1 MADFDNNDFDGIK
14 ISLASADQIR
24 GWSHGEVKKPETI
37 NYRTLKPEKDG
48 LFCEKIFGP
57 TKDWECACGKYKG
70 MRYKG
75 QGVTCEKCG
84 VDVTSAE
91 VRRERMGHIE
101 LAAPVSHI
109 WYFKGSASSPMATLL
124 EMKNKDLEKV
134 LYFASNVVT
143 WVDTEGRD
151 EDANELQEEMEADIE
166 ELDAE
171 FSTQSEEIKSRVSTD
186 GASDDAEG
194 EDDGF
199 GDDTLTPEEAAE
211 EIADLKDEIEDEK
224 WLRRK
229 AHEEFM
235 KIQVKDLIP
244 DEELFREMRK
254 YYSTYFK
261 GGMGAEAVRD
271 LLTSI
276 DLEATA
282 KELREVIDTGKG
294 QKRAKAIKRLE
305 CVDAFIK
312 GHNDPA
318 NMILDVVPVIPPDL
332 RPMVQLDGGRFA
344 ASDLNDLYRRVI
356 NRNNRLKR
364 LLDLDAPAIIV
375 NNEKRML
382 QESVDA
388 LFDNGRRGRPVT
400 GRGGRPLKS
409 LAESLKGKQGRF
421 RQNLLGKRVDY
432 SGRSVIVTDPQLKLH
447 QCGLPKTMALELFK
461 PFVMKR
467 LVESGKV
474 ENIKAA
480 KRAIDRNYQYVW
492 DILDEVITDR
502 LVLLNRAPTLH
513 RLSIQAFEPVLVE
526 GKAIHLH
533 PLVCAAFNADFDGDQ
548 MSVHVPLSV
557 QAQSEARILMLSSN
571 NLRSPASGKV
581 LTIPSQD
588 MIIGIYYISTAKDLP
603 EGAHPRVFSD
613 FRDARNAFDAGAGID
628 LQDQVEIRLD
638 RDLVVWDKLGH
649 VDEAGVHHKGER
661 LLTTVGRMIL
671 NAALPDD
678 YPYLNFQL
686 KKKDVGALVNDCADR
701 YPLSQMEGV
710 LDGLKAVGFHYATL
724 AGLTI
729 SVWDAVIPAQA
740 KAEILS
746 KADDEVA
753 DIDEQA
759 EEGLVTIDER
769 RRSVIKIWNGATD
782 AVAKEMEKGFDR
794 SNPIFMMADSGARG
808 SITQLRQLAGM
819 RGLMADVNTKKV
831 LNAKKPL
838 DPDTDP
844 RELHDAGQGTI
855 ELPIK
860 SNFREG
866 LSTLEY
872 FISTYGARKGL
883 VDTASHTSDSGYLTR
898 RLIDVAQDVIV
909 RESDCGTTEGI
920 SYDVHI
926 GGAGHT
932 ELNTDLVGRCIFEDI
947 VDPATG
953 EIIGEKDGY
962 IASVDDVADTS
973 SSRPS
978 LRSIERAG
986 IESVV
991 LRSVVACRCEHGVCQ
1006 KCYGWDLSSRRP
1018 VNIGTA
1024 VGAIAAQSIGEPGTQ
1039 LTMRTIHSGGV
1050 AGADDITQGLPFVSR
1065 AFNIVSV
1072 KNSKIVGGRE
1082 AMLSTV
1088 SGTLRMSHENG
1099 EVALSVINEKT
1110 GQSFDARVNERD
1122 LVEGLSD
1129 GDQVRAGDQLTRG
1142 FVDFK
1147 QLRALT
1153 DTATTMHRF
1162 VKTVKDVYTGQ
1173 GVDLNE
1179 KHIEVI
1185 ARQMLRRVCVT
1196 DTGDSDYLLNQYV
1209 DRHEFEDE
1217 VNKLTLEGKNPPKAH
1232 PVILG
1237 IVRAAMAT
1245 DSWLSSAS
1253 FERTAEVL
1261 TKAAIEGKVDHL
1273 NDLKANVII
1282 GKRIPAGTGL
1292 HAYRDVDLTY
1302 NGHKIDESKRGVE
1315 SLPES
1320 APKELVEI
1328 EDQLPRQSEYVV
1340 DGNYVYENGGMHNG
1354 HRLSDEDAKLYLYD
1368 DLGVSQRWTN
1378 KFSEQGI
1385 ETVKDLV
1392 GKTED
1397 QLQRIDGI
1405 GAKAIEELRAGLE
1418 AHGLLYILEP
1428 EDDTADDEDI
1438 SQLLEMVFSPDGDDI
1453 LLGTS
1458 APTSHHYD
1466 DEMIGSTSSNDASGD
1481 VINEDYE
1488 SLDDLLNAHHDD
1500 QQSGAE
1506 DNSDDASADGSSIDD
1521 LDDLLGSLGGGD
1533 DAKDE

>member
-1 MADFDNNDFDGIK
+1 MADFDNNDFSGIK

-57 TKDWECACGKYKG
+57 QKDWECSCGKYKG
-70 MRYKG
+70 IRFKG
-75 QGVTCEKCG
+75 IVCERCG
-84 VDVTSAE
+84 VEVTSAK

-124 EMKNKDLEKV
+124 EIKNKDLEKV

-143 WVDTEGRD
+143 WVDADAREAD
-151 EDANELQEEMEADIE
+151 AEDLQEEMEADLE

-171 FSTQSEEIKSRVSTD
+171 YERQAEKLRQRAEEGVD
-186 GASDDAEG
+186 EYGD
-194 EDDGF
+194 EDPM
-199 GDDTLTPEEAAE
+199 TPEELAAE
-211 EIADLKDEIEDEK
+211 LADLKEEIEDEK
-224 WLRRK
+224 WLRKK
-229 AHEEFM
+229 AFDEFM
-235 KIQVKDLIP
+235 SLRVKDLVS

-254 YYSTYFK
+254 YYSMYFE

-271 LLTSI
+271 LLDRM
-276 DLEATA
+276 DLHKLAD
-282 KELREVIDTGKG
+282 ELRTVVEEGKG
-294 QKRAKAIKRLE
+294 QKRAKAVKRLE
-305 CVDAFIK
+305 VVDAFLK
-312 GHNDPA
+312 GGSAPST
-318 NMILDVVPVIPPDL
+318 MILDVVPVIPPDL

-382 QESVDA
+382 QEAVDA

-432 SGRSVIVTDPQLKLH
+432 SGRSVIVVDPQLKLH
-447 QCGLPKTMALELFK
+447 QCGLPKAMALELFK

-467 LVESGKV
+467 LVETGKAD
-474 ENIKAA
+474 NIKGA
-480 KRAIDRNYQYVW
+480 KRAIDRSYAYVW
-492 DILDEVITDR
+492 DVLEEVITDR

-513 RLSIQAFEPVLVE
+513 RLSIQAFEPVLIE

-533 PLVCAAFNADFDGDQ
+533 PLVCAPFNADFDGDQ
-548 MSVHVPLSV
+548 MSVHVPLCAEA
-557 QAQSEARILMLSSN
+557 QAEARVLMLSSN

-581 LTIPSQD
+581 LTVPSQD
-588 MIIGIYYISTAKDLP
+588 MVIGMYYVTTMDDLA
-603 EGAHPRVFSD
+603 EGEHPRAYANFKDAENAYQARAGLELHTPIQVRLE
-613 FRDARNAFDAGAGID
+613 RDT
-628 LQDQVEIRLD
+628 
-638 RDLVVWDKLGH
+638 VVWDKFNH
-649 VDEAGVHHKGER
+649 ADAPEPHKAGER
-661 LLTTVGRMIL
+661 ITTTVGRIIL
-671 NAALPDD
+671 NAVLPDE
-678 YPYLNFQL
+678 YPFVNFQI
-686 KKKDVGALVNDCADR
+686 KKKDVAALVNDCCDR
-701 YPLSQMEGV
+701 FPMSLVEII
-710 LDGLKAVGFHYATL
+710 LDGLKTVGFHYATR

-729 SVWDAVIPAQA
+729 SVWDAVIPREA
-740 KAEILS
+740 KAGILAE
-746 KADDEVA
+746 ADAAVEE
-753 DIDEQA
+753 IDEQA

-769 RRSVIKIWNGATD
+769 RRGVIDIWNTA
-782 AVAKEMEKGFDR
+782 AQRVAKEMERGFDR
-794 SNPIFMMADSGARG
+794 DNPIFMMADSGARG

-831 LNAKKPL
+831 LNTKKPL
-838 DPDTDP
+838 SPDTDP
-844 RELHDAGQGTI
+844 RDLKVIGPDAL

-872 FISTYGARKGL
+872 FLSTYGARKGL

-909 RESDCGTTEGI
+909 REEDCGTHEGV
-920 SYDVHI
+920 SYALVDEK
-926 GGAGHT
+926 GS
-932 ELNTDLVGRCIFEDI
+932 LNSDLVGRCVFDTV
-947 VDPATG
+947 VDPETG
-953 EIIGEKDGY
+953 EVIAQKDSY
-962 IASVDDVADTS
+962 IASVDNVETTS
-973 SSRPS
+973 PDRPS
-978 LRSIERAG
+978 LRSLVDAG
-986 IESVV
+986 LTEVM
-991 LRSVVACRCEHGVCQ
+991 LRSVVTCRCIHGVCQ
-1006 KCYGWDLSSRRP
+1006 KCYGWDLSNRRP

-1050 AGADDITQGLPFVSR
+1050 AGEEDITQGLPFVSR

-1082 AMLSTV
+1082 AILSTV
-1088 SGTLRMSHENG
+1088 SGTLHMSRENS
-1099 EVALSVINEKT
+1099 EVLLTVINHET
-1110 GQSFDARVNERD
+1110 GESFDTRVSERD
-1122 LVEGLSD
+1122 VSD
-1129 GDQVRAGDQLTRG
+1129 GLVDGQQVKAGDQLSKG

-1185 ARQMLRRVCVT
+1185 ARQMLRRVRVT
-1196 DTGDSDYLLNQYV
+1196 DIGESSYLLNQYV

-1217 VNKLTLEGKNPPKAH
+1217 VTRLQLEGKTAPKAQ

-1237 IVRAAMAT
+1237 IVRAAMAS
-1245 DSWLSSAS
+1245 DSWLASAS

-1261 TKAAIEGKVDHL
+1261 TKAAIEGKEDHL

-1292 HAYRDVDLTY
+1292 DAYRNVPLTY
-1302 NGHKIDESKRGVE
+1302 RGRR
-1315 SLPES
+1315 
-1320 APKELVEI
+1320 I
-1328 EDQLPRQSEYVV
+1328 EGGTRPGDQLPEWAPAELREIEERLPRQPEWVGAKNGYGFDSGVV
-1340 DGNYVYENGGMHNG
+1340 SHNG
-1354 HRLSDEDAKLYLYD
+1354 HTLSPEDAKLYLFD

-1378 KFSEQGI
+1378 KFSEVGI
-1385 ETVKDLV
+1385 ETVGDLI

-1397 QLQRIDGI
+1397 ELLRIDGI
-1405 GAKAIEELRAGLE
+1405 GAKAIEELRDGLE
-1418 AHGLLYILEP
+1418 ARDLLYILEP
-1428 EDDTADDEDI
+1428 DDSIADDEDI

-1458 APTSHHYD
+1458 VPSMHHYD
-1466 DEMIGSTSSNDASGD
+1466 DEMIGGSTSAESSDD
-1481 VINEDYE
+1481 VINENYE
-1488 SLDDLLNAHHDD
+1488 SLDALLNMSRGTVADEPAESDD
-1500 QQSGAE
+1500 EPIDEDMSALDALLAQSG
-1506 DNSDDASADGSSIDD
+1506 DND
-1521 LDDLLGSLGGGD
+1521 
-1533 DAKDE
+1533 

>member
-14 ISLASADQIR
+14 ISLASADEIR

-57 TKDWECACGKYKG
+57 TKDWECSCGKYKG
-70 MRYKG
+70 LRFKG
-75 QGVTCEKCG
+75 ITCERCG
-84 VDVTSAE
+84 VEVTSAK

-134 LYFASNVVT
+134 LYFASNVIT
-143 WVDTEGRD
+143 FVDTDARD
-151 EDANELQEEMEADIE
+151 EDAKELEEEMQADIE
-166 ELDAE
+166 QLDAE
-171 FSTQSEEIKSRVSTD
+171 FATQSEAIQARVNLPEDELQGEEPLT
-186 GASDDAEG
+186 AE
-194 EDDGF
+194 D
-199 GDDTLTPEEAAE
+199 AAE

-229 AHEEFM
+229 AYEEFM
-235 KIQVKDLIP
+235 KIAVKDLVA

-254 YYSTYFK
+254 YYKMYFE
-261 GGMGAEAVRD
+261 GGMGAEAIRD
-271 LLTSI
+271 LLKRM
-276 DLEATA
+276 DLQKTA
-282 KELREVIDTGKG
+282 DELREVVATGKG
-294 QKRAKAIKRLE
+294 QKRAKAVKRLE

-364 LLDLDAPAIIV
+364 LLDLDAPEIIV

-382 QESVDA
+382 QEAVDA
-388 LFDNGRRGRPVT
+388 LFDNGKRGRPVT
-400 GRGGRPLKS
+400 GRGGRALKS

-447 QCGLPKTMALELFK
+447 QCGLPKAMALELFK

-467 LVESGKV
+467 LVETGKA
-474 ENIKAA
+474 ENIKGA
-480 KRAIDRNYQYVW
+480 KRAIDRSYSFVW
-492 DILDEVITDR
+492 DVLEEVITDR

-533 PLVCAAFNADFDGDQ
+533 PLVCAPFNADFDGDQ
-548 MSVHVPLSV
+548 MSVHVPLSA
-557 QAQSEARILMLSSN
+557 QAQAEARVLMLSAN

-581 LTIPSQD
+581 LTVPSQD
-588 MIIGIYYISTAKDLP
+588 MIIGMYYITTMNDMP
-603 EGAHPRVFSD
+603 EDGHVRAFAS
-613 FRDARNAFDAGAGID
+613 FRDAQNAYDAQGGID
-628 LQDQVEIRLD
+628 LHDPVEIRLD
-638 RDLVVWDKLGH
+638 HDVVAWDKFGH
-649 VDEAGVHHKGER
+649 VDEQGVHHKGER
-661 LLTTVGRMIL
+661 MLTTVGRAIL
-671 NAALPDD
+671 NEVLPDD
-678 YPYLNFQL
+678 YPFINFQL
-686 KKKDVGALVNDCADR
+686 KKKDVGSLVNDCADK
-701 YPLSQMEGV
+701 YPLAKMEGI
-710 LDGLKAVGFHYATL
+710 LDGLKSVGFHYATK

-729 SVWDAVIPAQA
+729 SVWDAVIPEKE
-740 KAEILS
+740 KAEILA
-746 KADDEVA
+746 KADDDVA
-753 DIDEQA
+753 EIDELA

-769 RRSVIKIWNGATD
+769 RRQVIDVWNKAAQD
-782 AVAKEMEKGFDR
+782 VAKVMEKGFGRD
-794 SNPIFMMADSGARG
+794 NPIFMMADSGARG

-831 LNAKKPL
+831 LNAKKPIS
-838 DPDTDP
+838 PDTDP
-844 RELHDAGQGTI
+844 RDLRVIGPDAI

-909 RESDCGTTEGI
+909 REEDCHTTEGI
-920 SYDVHI
+920 SYRIHDEK
-926 GGAGHT
+926 GS
-932 ELNTDLVGRCIFEDI
+932 LNGDLVGRCIFQPI

-953 EIIGEKDGY
+953 EVIGETDGY
-962 IASVDDVADTS
+962 IASVEDVADTS
-973 SSRPS
+973 ATRVS
-978 LRSIERAG
+978 LRSLERAG
-986 IESVV
+986 VEEVV

-1006 KCYGWDLSSRRP
+1006 KCYGWDLSTRRP

-1050 AGADDITQGLPFVSR
+1050 AGEEDITQGLPFVSR

-1082 AMLSTV
+1082 AMLSTTT
-1088 SGTLRMSHENG
+1088 GTLHLTHENG
-1099 EVALSVINEKT
+1099 DVVINVTNPET
-1110 GQSFDARVNERD
+1110 GATFDARVSERD
-1122 LVEGLSD
+1122 LSENLSD
-1129 GDQVRAGDQLTRG
+1129 GMQVKAGDQLTKG

-1147 QLRALT
+1147 QLRSLT

-1162 VKTVKDVYTGQ
+1162 VGTIKDVYSGQ

-1196 DTGDSDYLLNQYV
+1196 DTGDSPYLLNQYV

-1217 VNKLTLEGKNPPKAH
+1217 VNRLQLEGKNPPKAH

-1237 IVRAAMAT
+1237 IVRASMASG
-1245 DSWLSSAS
+1245 SWLSSAS

-1261 TKAAIEGKVDHL
+1261 TKAAIEGKVDSL
-1273 NDLKANVII
+1273 SDLKANVII

-1292 HAYRDVDLTY
+1292 SAYRNVPLTY
-1302 NGHKIDESKRGVE
+1302 NGHAIDESARNGE
-1315 SLPES
+1315 ALPEW
-1320 APKELVEI
+1320 APTELREI
-1328 EDQLPRQSEYVV
+1328 EDRLPRQPEWVGGEGGY
-1340 DGNYVYENGGMHNG
+1340 GYENGVLSHNG
-1354 HRLSDEDAKLYLYD
+1354 YTLSPEDAKLYLFD

-1378 KFSEQGI
+1378 KFSEVGI
-1385 ETVKDLV
+1385 ETVGDLV

-1397 QLQRIDGI
+1397 ELLRIDGI
-1405 GAKAIEELRAGLE
+1405 GAKAIEELREGLE
-1418 AHGLLYILEP
+1418 ARGLLYILEP
-1428 EDDTADDEDI
+1428 DDSAADDEDI

-1458 APTSHHYD
+1458 APTTHHYD
-1466 DEMIGSTSSNDASGD
+1466 DEMIGSSSSGSASDD
-1481 VINEDYE
+1481 VINEDHQ
-1488 SLDDLLNAHHDD
+1488 SLDELLSASHGDD
-1500 QQSGAE
+1500 D
-1506 DNSDDASADGSSIDD
+1506 DNDDNDEANPSLSDDEAASQLS
-1521 LDDLLGSLGGGD
+1521 DLLGDAFGD
-1533 DAKDE
+1533 DKE

>member
-1 MADFDNNDFDGIK
+1 MADFDNNDFTGIK
-14 ISLASADQIR
+14 ISLASADKIR

-57 TKDWECACGKYKG
+57 TKDWECSCGKYKG
-70 MRYKG
+70 IRFKG
-75 QGVTCEKCG
+75 IVCERCG
-84 VDVTSAE
+84 VEVTSAK

-101 LAAPVSHI
+101 LAAPASHI

-124 EMKNKDLEKV
+124 DIKNKDLEKV
-134 LYFASNVVT
+134 LYFAANIVT
-143 WVDTEGRD
+143 WVDAEAR
-151 EDANELQEEMEADIE
+151 EADAADLEEEMEADIE

-171 FSTQSEEIKSRVSTD
+171 FQRQSEKIRARVGLTEEEL
-186 GASDDAEG
+186 G
-194 EDDGF
+194 
-199 GDDTLTPEEAAE
+199 GDEPLTEEEAAE
-211 EIADLKDEIEDEK
+211 EIDDLREEIEDEK
-224 WLRRK
+224 WLRKK
-229 AHEEFM
+229 AHTEFM
-235 KIQVKDLIP
+235 DLQVRDLVS
-244 DEELFREMRK
+244 DEELFREMTK
-254 YYSTYFK
+254 YYNLYFK
-261 GGMGAEAVRD
+261 GGMGAEAIRD
-271 LLTSI
+271 LLNRM
-276 DLEATA
+276 DLE
-282 KELREVIDTGKG
+282 KVGEELRTVVEEGKG

-305 CVDAFIK
+305 VVDAFLK

-382 QESVDA
+382 QEAVDA

-447 QCGLPKTMALELFK
+447 QCGLPKAMALELFK

-467 LVESGKV
+467 LVETGKAD
-474 ENIKAA
+474 NIKGA
-480 KRAIDRNYQYVW
+480 KRAIDRSYSYVW
-492 DILDEVITDR
+492 DVLEEVITDR

-533 PLVCAAFNADFDGDQ
+533 PLVCAPFNADFDGDQ
-548 MSVHVPLSV
+548 MSVHVPLSA
-557 QAQSEARILMLSSN
+557 QAQAEARILMLSAN

-581 LTIPSQD
+581 LTVPSQD
-588 MIIGIYYISTAKDLP
+588 MIIGMYYITTLEDT
-603 EGAHPRVFSD
+603 GAEHVRAFSC
-613 FRDARNAFDAGAGID
+613 FRDAENAYQARASLELHDPIE
-628 LQDQVEIRLD
+628 VRLD
-638 RDLVVWDKLGH
+638 TDCVVWDKFGH
-649 VDEAGVHHKGER
+649 VDQPEPHKAGER
-661 LLTTVGRMIL
+661 IRTTVGRVIF
-671 NAALPDD
+671 NQVLPAD
-678 YPYLNFQL
+678 YPFINFQM
-686 KKKDVGALVNDCADR
+686 KKKDVGALVNDCCDR
-701 YPLSQMEGV
+701 YPLAQVETI
-710 LDGLKAVGFHYATL
+710 LDGLKSVGFHYATR
-724 AGLTI
+724 AGLTV
-729 SVWDAVIPAQA
+729 SVWDAVIPEEA
-740 KAEILS
+740 KARILA
-746 KADDEVA
+746 KADAAVA
-753 DIDEQA
+753 EIDEQA

-769 RRSVIKIWNGATD
+769 RRQVIDIWNGAAQD
-782 AVAKEMEKGFDR
+782 VAKEMEKGFSTD
-794 SNPIFMMADSGARG
+794 NPIFMMADSGARG

-831 LNAKKPL
+831 LNTKKPL
-838 DPDTDP
+838 SPETDP
-844 RELHDAGQGTI
+844 RDLKVIGPDAI

-909 RESDCGTTEGI
+909 REEDCGTTEGI
-920 SYDVHI
+920 DYQIHDEK
-926 GGAGHT
+926 GALYG
-932 ELNTDLVGRCIFEDI
+932 DLVGRCLFADV
-947 VDPATG
+947 VDPKTG
-953 EIIGEKDGY
+953 EIIAEKGSY
-962 IASVDDVADTS
+962 IASVKDVADTS
-973 SSRPS
+973 SARPS
-978 LRSIERAG
+978 LESLERAG
-986 IESVV
+986 VDTV
-991 LRSVVACRCEHGVCQ
+991 CLRSVVACRCEHGVCQ

-1050 AGADDITQGLPFVSR
+1050 AGEDDITQGLPFVSR

-1082 AMLSTV
+1082 AVLSTT
-1088 SGTLRMSHENG
+1088 SGTLHLSREGS
-1099 EVALSVINEKT
+1099 EVAITVTNPET
-1110 GQSFDARVNERD
+1110 GETFDTRVSERD
-1122 LVEGLSD
+1122 VIETLSD
-1129 GDQVRAGDQLTRG
+1129 GDTVRAGDQLTKG
-1142 FVDFK
+1142 FTDFK
-1147 QLRALT
+1147 QLRSLT

-1173 GVDLNE
+1173 GVELNE

-1185 ARQMLRRVCVT
+1185 ARQMLRRVRVV
-1196 DTGDSDYLLNQYV
+1196 DTGDSKYLLNQHV

-1217 VNKLTLEGKNPPKAH
+1217 VNRLTLEGKRVPRAQ

-1245 DSWLSSAS
+1245 DSWLASAS

-1261 TKAAIEGKVDHL
+1261 TKAAIEGKQDHL

-1292 HAYRDVDLTY
+1292 TAYRNVPMTY
-1302 NGHKIDESKRGVE
+1302 KGRVIDATTGKLGDT
-1315 SLPES
+1315 LPEW
-1320 APKELVEI
+1320 APEELREI
-1328 EDQLPRQSEYVV
+1328 EERLPRQPEWVGG
-1340 DGNYVYENGGMHNG
+1340 DGYGYDSGMISHNG
-1354 HRLSDEDAKLYLYD
+1354 HTLSPEDAKLYLFD

-1378 KFSEQGI
+1378 KFSEVGI
-1385 ETVKDLV
+1385 ETVGDLI

-1397 QLQRIDGI
+1397 DLLRIDGI
-1405 GAKAIEELRAGLE
+1405 GAKAIEELRDGLE
-1418 AHGLLYILEP
+1418 ARDLLYILEP
-1428 EDDTADDEDI
+1428 DESMADDEDI

-1458 APTSHHYD
+1458 AAPSHRYD
-1466 DEMIGSTSSNDASGD
+1466 DEMIGGTTGSDTSSDI
-1481 VINEDYE
+1481 INEDYE
-1488 SLDDLLNAHHDD
+1488 SLDELLNESRSVSASDTFDD
-1500 QQSGAE
+1500 E
-1506 DNSDDASADGSSIDD
+1506 DDADAARAAAGDLAD
-1521 LDDLLGSLGGGD
+1521 
-1533 DAKDE
+1533 DENA

>member
-1 MADFDNNDFDGIK
+1 MADFDNNDFSGIK

-57 TKDWECACGKYKG
+57 QKDWECSCGKYKG
-70 MRYKG
+70 IRFKG
-75 QGVTCEKCG
+75 IVCERCG
-84 VDVTSAE
+84 VEVTSAK

-124 EMKNKDLEKV
+124 EIKNKDLEKV

-143 WVDTEGRD
+143 WVDADAREAD
-151 EDANELQEEMEADIE
+151 AEDLQEEMEADLE

-171 FSTQSEEIKSRVSTD
+171 YERQADKLRQRAEEGVD
-186 GASDDAEG
+186 EYGD
-194 EDDGF
+194 EDPM
-199 GDDTLTPEEAAE
+199 TPEELAAE
-211 EIADLKDEIEDEK
+211 LADLKEEIEDEK
-224 WLRRK
+224 WLRKK
-229 AHEEFM
+229 AYDEFM
-235 KIQVKDLIP
+235 NLHVKDLVS

-254 YYSTYFK
+254 YYSMYFE

-271 LLTSI
+271 LLDRM
-276 DLEATA
+276 DLHKLAE
-282 KELREVIDTGKG
+282 ELRTVVEEGKG
-294 QKRAKAIKRLE
+294 QKRAKAVKRLE
-305 CVDAFIK
+305 VVDAFLK
-312 GHNDPA
+312 GGSAPST
-318 NMILDVVPVIPPDL
+318 MILDVVPVIPPDL

-382 QESVDA
+382 QEAVDA

-432 SGRSVIVTDPQLKLH
+432 SGRSVIVVDPQLKLH
-447 QCGLPKTMALELFK
+447 QCGLPKAMALELFK

-467 LVESGKV
+467 LVETGKAD
-474 ENIKAA
+474 NIKGA
-480 KRAIDRNYQYVW
+480 KRAIDRSYAYVW
-492 DILDEVITDR
+492 DVLEEVITDR

-513 RLSIQAFEPVLVE
+513 RLSIQAFEPVLIE

-533 PLVCAAFNADFDGDQ
+533 PLVCAPFNADFDGDQ
-548 MSVHVPLSV
+548 MSVHVPLCAEA
-557 QAQSEARILMLSSN
+557 QAEARVLMLSSN

-581 LTIPSQD
+581 LTVPSQD
-588 MIIGIYYISTAKDLP
+588 MVIGMYYVTTMDELP
-603 EGAHPRVFSD
+603 DGEQPRAYANFSD
-613 FRDARNAFDAGAGID
+613 AENAYQARAGLELHTPIQVRLERDT
-628 LQDQVEIRLD
+628 
-638 RDLVVWDKLGH
+638 VVWDKFNH
-649 VDEAGVHHKGER
+649 ADAPEPHKAGER
-661 LLTTVGRMIL
+661 ITTTVGRIIL
-671 NAALPDD
+671 NAVLPDE
-678 YPYLNFQL
+678 YPFVNFQI
-686 KKKDVGALVNDCADR
+686 KKKDVAALVNDCCDR
-701 YPLSQMEGV
+701 FPMSRVEII
-710 LDGLKAVGFHYATL
+710 LDGLKTVGFHYATR

-729 SVWDAVIPAQA
+729 SVWDAVIPREA
-740 KAEILS
+740 KTAILAE
-746 KADDEVA
+746 ADAAVEE
-753 DIDEQA
+753 IDEQA

-769 RRSVIKIWNGATD
+769 RRGVIDIWNTA
-782 AVAKEMEKGFDR
+782 AQRVAKEMERGFDR
-794 SNPIFMMADSGARG
+794 DNPIFMMADSGARG

-831 LNAKKPL
+831 LNTKKPL
-838 DPDTDP
+838 SPDTDP
-844 RELHDAGQGTI
+844 RDLKVIGPDAL

-872 FISTYGARKGL
+872 FLSTYGARKGL

-909 RESDCGTTEGI
+909 REEDCGTHEGVD
-920 SYDVHI
+920 YVLVDEK
-926 GGAGHT
+926 GA
-932 ELNTDLVGRCIFEDI
+932 LNADLVGRCVFDTVVNPE
-947 VDPATG
+947 TG
-953 EIIGEKDGY
+953 EIIAQKDSY
-962 IASVDDVADTS
+962 IASVEDVETTS
-973 SSRPS
+973 PERPS
-978 LRSIERAG
+978 LRSFVDAG
-986 IESVV
+986 ITEVT
-991 LRSVVACRCEHGVCQ
+991 LRSVVTCRCVHGVCQ
-1006 KCYGWDLSSRRP
+1006 KCYGWDLSNRRP

-1050 AGADDITQGLPFVSR
+1050 AGEEDITQGLPFVSR

-1082 AMLSTV
+1082 AILSTV
-1088 SGTLRMSHENG
+1088 SGTLHMSRENS
-1099 EVALSVINEKT
+1099 EVLLTVINHET
-1110 GQSFDARVNERD
+1110 GESFDTRVSERD
-1122 LVEGLSD
+1122 VTDGLVD
-1129 GDQVRAGDQLTRG
+1129 GQQVKAGDQLSKG

-1185 ARQMLRRVCVT
+1185 ARQMLRRVRVT
-1196 DTGDSDYLLNQYV
+1196 DIGDSGYLLNQYV

-1217 VNKLTLEGKNPPKAH
+1217 VTRLQLEGKNAPKAQ

-1237 IVRAAMAT
+1237 IVRAAMAS
-1245 DSWLSSAS
+1245 DSWLASAS

-1261 TKAAIEGKVDHL
+1261 TKAAIEGKEDHL

-1292 HAYRDVDLTY
+1292 DAYRNVPLTY
-1302 NGHKIDESKRGVE
+1302 RGRR
-1315 SLPES
+1315 
-1320 APKELVEI
+1320 I
-1328 EDQLPRQSEYVV
+1328 EGAVRPGDQLPEWAPTELREIEERLPRQPEWVGSK
-1340 DGNYVYENGGMHNG
+1340 NGYGFDSGVMSHNG
-1354 HRLSDEDAKLYLYD
+1354 HTLSPEDAKLYLFD

-1378 KFSEQGI
+1378 KFSEVGI
-1385 ETVKDLV
+1385 ETVGDLI

-1397 QLQRIDGI
+1397 DLLRIDGI
-1405 GAKAIEELRAGLE
+1405 GAKAIEELRDGLE
-1418 AHGLLYILEP
+1418 ARDLLYILEP
-1428 EDDTADDEDI
+1428 DDSIADDEDI

-1458 APTSHHYD
+1458 VPSMHHYD
-1466 DEMIGSTSSNDASGD
+1466 DEMIGGTTSSSSSDD
-1481 VINEDYE
+1481 VINENYE
-1488 SLDDLLNAHHDD
+1488 SLDALLNMTRGTATEDAAESD
-1500 QQSGAE
+1500 NEPIDEDMSALDALLAQSG
-1506 DNSDDASADGSSIDD
+1506 DDE
-1521 LDDLLGSLGGGD
+1521 L
-1533 DAKDE
+1533 

>member
-1 MADFDNNDFDGIK
+1 MADFDNNDFTGIK
-14 ISLASADQIR
+14 ISLASADEIR

-37 NYRTLKPEKDG
+37 NYRTLKPERDG

-57 TKDWECACGKYKG
+57 QKDWECSCGKYKG
-70 MRYKG
+70 IRFKG
-75 QGVTCEKCG
+75 IVCERCG
-84 VDVTSAE
+84 VEVTSAK

-124 EMKNKDLEKV
+124 DIKNKDLEKV
-134 LYFASNVVT
+134 LYFAANIVT
-143 WVDTEGRD
+143 WVDV
-151 EDANELQEEMEADIE
+151 DAREADAADLEEEMEADIE

-171 FSTQSEEIKSRVSTD
+171 FARQSEKIRARVELD
-186 GASDDAEG
+186 PEDLGG
-194 EDDGF
+194 EEP
-199 GDDTLTPEEAAE
+199 LTEEEAAL
-211 EIADLKDEIEDEK
+211 EIEDLKEEIEDEK
-224 WLRRK
+224 WLRKK
-229 AHEEFM
+229 AHTEFM
-235 KIQVKDLIP
+235 SLQVRSLVS

-254 YYSTYFK
+254 YYKMYFE
-261 GGMGAEAVRD
+261 GGMGAGAVRD
-271 LLTSI
+271 LLKRM
-276 DLEATA
+276 DLPKIAE
-282 KELREVIDTGKG
+282 ELRTVVEEGKG

-305 CVDAFIK
+305 VVDAFLK

-382 QESVDA
+382 QEAVDA

-432 SGRSVIVTDPQLKLH
+432 SGRSVIVVDPQLKLH

-467 LVESGKV
+467 LVETGKAD
-474 ENIKAA
+474 NIKGA
-480 KRAIDRNYQYVW
+480 KRAIDRSYAFVW
-492 DILDEVITDR
+492 DVLEEVITDR

-513 RLSIQAFEPVLVE
+513 RLSIQAFEPVLIE

-533 PLVCAAFNADFDGDQ
+533 PLVCAPFNADFDGDQ
-548 MSVHVPLSV
+548 MSVHVPLSAEA
-557 QAQSEARILMLSSN
+557 QAEARVLMLSAN

-581 LTIPSQD
+581 LTVPSQD
-588 MIIGIYYISTAKDLP
+588 MIIGMYYVTTMDELP
-603 EGAHPRVFSD
+603 EGGHPRVFMD
-613 FRDARNAFDAGAGID
+613 FTDAENAYQARAELD
-628 LQDQVEIRLD
+628 LHDPIEVRLD
-638 RDLVVWDKLGH
+638 HDCLVWDRFGH
-649 VDEAGVHHKGER
+649 VDQPEMHKAGER
-661 LLTTVGRMIL
+661 ILTTVGRVIL
-671 NAALPDD
+671 NQVLPQD
-678 YPYLNFQL
+678 YPFVNFQM
-686 KKKDVGALVNDCADR
+686 KKKDVGALVNDCCDR
-701 YPLSQMEGV
+701 YPLSLVETI
-710 LDGLKAVGFHYATL
+710 LDGLKSVGFHYATR
-724 AGLTI
+724 AGLTV
-729 SVWDAVIPAQA
+729 SVWDAVIPEEA
-740 KAEILS
+740 KAEILA
-746 KADDEVA
+746 KADATVA
-753 DIDEQA
+753 EIDEQA

-769 RRSVIKIWNGATD
+769 RRQVIDVWNTAAQD
-782 AVAKEMEKGFDR
+782 VAKEMEKGFDR
-794 SNPIFMMADSGARG
+794 DNPIFMMADSGARG

-831 LNAKKPL
+831 LNTKKPL
-838 DPDTDP
+838 SPDTDP
-844 RELHDAGQGTI
+844 RDLRVIGPDAI

-909 RESDCGTTEGI
+909 REEDCGTTEGI
-920 SYDVHI
+920 DYRLHDE
-926 GGAGHT
+926 AGN
-932 ELNTDLVGRCIFEDI
+932 LNTDLVGRCVFVDV

-953 EIIGEKDGY
+953 EIIAEKDSY
-962 IASVDDVADTS
+962 IASIDDVEDTS
-973 SSRPS
+973 STRPS
-978 LRSIERAG
+978 LRCLERAG
-986 IESVV
+986 VETIC
-991 LRSVVACRCEHGVCQ
+991 LRSAVSCRCKHGVCQ

-1050 AGADDITQGLPFVSR
+1050 AGEEDITQGLPFVSR

-1082 AMLSTV
+1082 AILSTT
-1088 SGTLRMSHENG
+1088 SGLLRLTHENS
-1099 EVALSVINEKT
+1099 EVAITVYNPET
-1110 GQSFDARVNERD
+1110 GETFDTRVSERD
-1122 LVEGLSD
+1122 VMDSLVD
-1129 GDQVRAGDQLTRG
+1129 GQAVKAGDQLTKG
-1142 FVDFK
+1142 FIDFK
-1147 QLRALT
+1147 QLRSLT

-1173 GVDLNE
+1173 GVELNE

-1185 ARQMLRRVCVT
+1185 ARQMLRRVRVV
-1196 DTGDSDYLLNQYV
+1196 DTGDSHYLLNQHV
-1209 DRHEFEDE
+1209 DRHEFEEE
-1217 VNKLTLEGKNPPKAH
+1217 VTRLSLEGKTPPRAQ

-1245 DSWLSSAS
+1245 DSWLASAS

-1261 TKAAIEGKVDHL
+1261 TKAAIEGKEDHL

-1292 HAYRDVDLTY
+1292 AAYRNVPLTY
-1302 NGHKIDESKRGVE
+1302 NGKRIGE
-1315 SLPES
+1315 TNRNADTLPEW
-1320 APKELVEI
+1320 APVELREI
-1328 EDQLPRQSEYVV
+1328 EERLPRQPEWV
-1340 DGNYVYENGGMHNG
+1340 GGENGFGYDGGYFSHNG
-1354 HRLSDEDAKLYLYD
+1354 HTLSPEDAKLYLFD

-1378 KFSEQGI
+1378 KFSEVGI
-1385 ETVKDLV
+1385 ETVGDLI

-1397 QLQRIDGI
+1397 DLLRIDGI
-1405 GAKAIEELRAGLE
+1405 GAKAIEELRDGLE
-1418 AHGLLYILEP
+1418 ARDLLYILEP
-1428 EDDTADDEDI
+1428 DESVADDEDI

-1458 APTSHHYD
+1458 ISPTHRYD
-1466 DEMIGSTSSNDASGD
+1466 DEMIGGSSSEASSD

-1488 SLDDLLNAHHDD
+1488 SLDELLNETRNQAD
-1500 QQSGAE
+1500 SS
-1506 DNSDDASADGSSIDD
+1506 SDDEEDEEGVGAGATASAF
-1521 LDDLLGSLGGGD
+1521 L
-1533 DAKDE
+1533 EE